1 MSLKNQLDKND
12 ENLEALKPVF
22 AQAEKEYFRK

>member
-12 ENLEALKPVF
+12 ENLEVFKPVF
-22 AQAEKEYFRK
+22 AQAEKEYFEK